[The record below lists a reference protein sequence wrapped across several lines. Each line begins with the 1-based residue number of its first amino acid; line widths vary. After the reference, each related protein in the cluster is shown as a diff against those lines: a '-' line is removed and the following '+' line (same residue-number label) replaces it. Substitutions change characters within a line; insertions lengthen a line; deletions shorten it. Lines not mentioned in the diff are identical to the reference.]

1 MAVSAPKKYIGA
13 RMNRVEDPRILMG
26 QGKYVDDISL
36 PGMLEIAFL
45 RSPHGHARIKSINI
59 EKAKQ
64 HPDCV
69 AIFTAKDFEEGAT
82 VFIPYL
88 KGELKAVR
96 TPFFA
101 KDKVRYVGEIIAAV
115 VSDSRYHAEDIAD
128 LIEVDYEILPAV
140 VNVEEGM
147 KPDAPLLHEDIGTNV
162 YYTDTWNRGDVEK
175 AFREADLIVK
185 EKVETARTSAAPME
199 TRGVVA
205 NWDWDDKLT
214 VWSSTQM
221 PYFLRTNIA
230 AEIGIP
236 EQKLRVIAPNV
247 GGGFGQKAHFFP
259 EEFILPFITK
269 QLKKPV
275 KWTEDRREHLLTAA
289 HAKQQTN
296 YMEIAL
302 KKDGTI
308 LGIKNK
314 SIGDS
319 GAYALFPWTGLIEPL
334 VGNTG
339 IPGAFRVENVSYET
353 AVVLTNKSPVGA
365 YRGVGWSNVCY
376 ARDVVLAKAA
386 KLLGLDIVD
395 IYRKNFI
402 TKDQFPYTTATD
414 QIYDSGDYHAV
425 LEKAVQISG
434 YEDFKKQPRITKDGK
449 LRGLGLGFFVEPT
462 AWGSRVAAKS
472 GFPVT
477 YHDTATI
484 EIDPTGKVTVR
495 SGQFS
500 HGQGHKTSL
509 AQVAA
514 DTLGVPFEDVT
525 VLDGDTDTGAYGMGT
540 YASRSAVIGG
550 GTVMRAARDLR
561 EKLLKIAAH
570 VMEANV
576 ADLTIEEGNVFVKGS
591 PERSMT
597 VKELSF
603 ISHFDRFRR
612 PDENELEPV
621 LVATRHYDP
630 PETYA
635 NGAHAIEIEL
645 DPKTGMVDI
654 KRIVAVEDCGTIIN
668 PKIVEGQM
676 RGGIAQA
683 IGMGFL
689 ESLDYDENGQLRN
702 ASFMDFLLPTAQ
714 TLPDIECHH
723 IITPSPYTEGG
734 IKGCGEA
741 AMLSIHSA
749 LATAVADALS
759 EQGILVP
766 MVTPLGPQQITDLMN
781 NKGHYPHSQQLTK

>member
-1 MAVSAPKKYIGA
+1 MSINAPKKYIGA

-26 QGKYVDDISL
+26 HGKYVDDITI
-36 PGMLEIAFL
+36 PGLVEVAFL
-45 RSPHGHARIKSINI
+45 RSPHGHARIKSINL

-64 HPDCV
+64 HPKCID
-69 AIFTAKDFEEGAT
+69 IITSKEFNEGT
-82 VFIPYL
+82 TTYIPYL
-88 KGELKAVR
+88 KGDLKAVS
-96 TPFFA
+96 TPFLA
-101 KDKVRYVGEIIAAV
+101 KGKVRYVGEIIAAV
-115 VSDSRYHAEDIAD
+115 VSESRYLAEDIAD

-140 VNVEEGM
+140 NNAERGM
-147 KPDAPLLHEDIGTNV
+147 EPDAPVLHEELGTNV
-162 YYTDTWNRGDVEK
+162 YYTDTWNKGDVEK

-199 TRGVVA
+199 TRGVIA
-205 NWDWDDKLT
+205 NWDWDGKLT
-214 VWSSTQM
+214 VYSSTQM
-221 PYFLRTNIA
+221 PYPLRTSIA
-230 AEIGIP
+230 TELGIP
-236 EQKLRVIAPNV
+236 EQKIRVIAPNV

-259 EEFILPFITK
+259 EEFILPVLSK
-269 QLKKPV
+269 RLRKPV
-275 KWTEDRREHLLTAA
+275 KWIEDRREHLLTAS
-289 HAKQQTN
+289 HAKQLTN
-296 YMEIAL
+296 YMEIAF

-319 GAYALFPWTGLIEPL
+319 GAYSLFPWTGLIEPL

-339 IPGAFRVENVSYET
+339 IPGAYRVENVYYET
-353 AVVLTNKSPVGA
+353 AVVLTSKSPTGA

-376 ARDVVLAKAA
+376 ARDVVLTKAA
-386 KLLGLDIVD
+386 KILGIDIVD
-395 IYRKNFI
+395 LYRKNFI
-402 TKDQFPYTTATD
+402 TREQFPYVTSTD
-414 QIYDSGDYHAV
+414 QIYDSGDYQAV
-425 LEKAVQISG
+425 LEKVVEASG
-434 YEDFKKQPRITKDGK
+434 YGQFKNQPRETKDGK
-449 LRGLGLGFFVEPT
+449 LRGLGIAFFVEPT

-477 YHDTATI
+477 YHDTSTV
-484 EIDPTGKVTVR
+484 EIDPNGKVTVR

-500 HGQGHKTSL
+500 HGQGHRTSL

-540 YASRSAVIGG
+540 WASRSAVIGG
-550 GTVMRAARDLR
+550 GSVMRAANDLR

-576 ADLTIEEGNVFVKGS
+576 ADLTIEDGKVFVQGS
-591 PERSMT
+591 PDRSMT

-612 PDENELEPV
+612 PDENEIEPG
-621 LVATRHYDP
+621 LVSTRHYDP
-630 PETYA
+630 PETYS
-635 NGAHAIEIEL
+635 NGSHAVEIEL
-645 DPKTGMVDI
+645 DPKTGYLEI

-676 RGGIAQA
+676 RGGVAQG
-683 IGMGFL
+683 IGMGLL
-689 ESLDYDENGQLRN
+689 ESLEYDENGQLRN
-702 ASFMDFLLPTAQ
+702 ASFMDFLVPTAQ

-723 IITPSPYTEGG
+723 VITPSPYTEGG

-741 AMLSIHSA
+741 AMLSIHTA
-749 LATAVADALS
+749 LANAIADALS
-759 EQGILVP
+759 EKGVLVP
-766 MVTPLGPQQITDLMN
+766 MVTPLGPQQVMDLIN
-781 NKGHYPHSQQLTK
+781 NNGNYKDSQLIKN